1 MMISE
6 TSAALLA
13 RAAETDR
20 ALSRIPGP
28 SAGLIVAERDLTT
41 MTDDRFMTID
51 EVAARLQISP
61 WTVQDHRR
69 RGLLKASRLGR
80 RVRISEDEFNLY
92 VERLRA
98 VGSGTPI
105 DGPADPPRDVDALA
119 ASILEAIE
127 SGRLDAAIAAAC
139 RRGRGGA

>member
-6 TSAALLA
+6 TAAAVLT

-28 SAGLIVAERDLTT
+28 SAGLIVAEEDLTT

-80 RVRISEDEFNLY
+80 RVRVSEEEFNLY

-98 VGSGTPI
+98 VGAGSPV
-105 DGPADPPRDVDALA
+105 ADQAEHARDTDALA
-119 ASILEAIE
+119 AALRTVIE
-127 SGRLDAAIAAAC
+127 SGDLDDAIAAAC
-139 RRGRGGA
+139 RRSRGGA